1 MNVYELFARPV
12 SAGMIEQIE
21 KYDRCLELYEEHNF
35 LDAITQLCELNL
47 EMPDQASEFLL
58 EQAMNKSKHTVDRR
72 KKNKQKSSITAQTRK
87 LK

>member
-58 EQAMNKSKHTVDRR
+58 GQAMNKSKHTVDRR
-72 KKNKQKSSITAQTRK
+72 KKDKQKSSITAQTRK